1 MAQLNMN
8 TPSPPPLLRVE
19 PFKGIN
25 LSVTPTQIDNSQ
37 AADILNM
44 NIDERGA
51 LNKRTGYTRVFP
63 TSLGAGQINGT
74 FEYRKKDGTTKF
86 LIAHGIKL
94 YTQALDAQ
102 PIEIYSGVANQ
113 AVSFFVM
120 NDKCY
125 IMDGVNYLVYDGST
139 VTTITP
145 YVPHLTIS
153 GKPGLFA
160 TGSLLEDVNLLG
172 TGFKETFSGD
182 GVGKDFALALKP
194 IDATPVIVTV
204 NNVVQT
210 LTTHYTVNATTGI
223 ITFVTAPSTGTNNV
237 EITAHKTNSGFA
249 DRIRKCTFSVKF
261 GGSSDTRMFLSGNP
275 TMPEY
280 VWRLGLNDPTYAPE
294 NGFYTFPDKVMGFAK
309 QYDYLVVEREN
320 GKHQITFDLSSGEAS
335 FPSKPINDQVGTLAP
350 NSIQIIENNPVSL
363 SKDGVFM
370 LTQSNVRDERNVQ
383 HISANV
389 DSKLLIESNLN
400 KAVSVDYQRKY
411 WLAVNG
417 NVYVFDYSISEWYIY
432 DNINASGFIEM
443 NGDLYFSSA
452 TEGLIYRF
460 YKESEGS
467 PFNDDGVAIKS
478 LWKSKQLVFGADELR
493 KLVERVYFS
502 LKPMTRTSADL
513 YYISNKKESELV
525 KTSRMDLM
533 DFRDIDFNNWSF
545 ILSQFPQE
553 AMAKIKAKKV
563 THFQL
568 IIKNEKLDEGLGLL
582 SVGIKYRYQSP
593 VK

>member
-1 MAQLNMN
+1 MAQLSVN
-8 TPSPPPLLRVE
+8 TPQTPPLLRVE

-63 TSLGAGQINGT
+63 TSLGAGRINGT
-74 FEYRKKDGTTKF
+74 FEYRKKDGTVKF

-94 YTQALDAQ
+94 YTQAANAQ
-102 PIEIYSGVANQ
+102 PIEIYSGIANQ

-125 IMDGVNYLVYDGST
+125 IMDGVNYLVYDGTT
-139 VTTITP
+139 VSAIVP
-145 YVPHLTIS
+145 YIPQLTIS
-153 GKPGLFA
+153 GKPGLNPA
-160 TGSLLEDVNLLG
+160 GTLLEDINLLG
-172 TGFKETFSGD
+172 SGFKETYSGD
-182 GVGKDFALALKP
+182 AIGKDFALSLKP
-194 IDATPVIVTV
+194 LDGTPVIVKV
-204 NNVVQT
+204 DNVIKT
-210 LTTHYTVNATTGI
+210 LTTDYTVDAYNAK
-223 ITFVTAPSTGTNNV
+223 ITFVVAPPTGTNNV
-237 EITAHKTNSGFA
+237 EITAYKIFSGFA
-249 DRIRKCTFSVKF
+249 DRIKKCAFSVKF
-261 GGSSDTRMFLSGNP
+261 GGSSDTRMFVSGNP
-275 TMPEY
+275 AMPEY
-280 VWRLGLNDPTYAPE
+280 VWRLGLNDPAYAPE

-335 FPSKPINDQVGTLAP
+335 FPSKPINDQVGTIAP
-350 NSIQIIENNPVSL
+350 KSIQIVENNPVSL
-363 SKDGVFM
+363 SKNGVFM

-389 DSKLLIESNLN
+389 DAKLLIELNLD

-417 NVYVFDYSISEWYIY
+417 NVYVFDYSISEWYVY

-443 NGDLYFSSA
+443 NGNLYFSSA

-460 YKESEGS
+460 YKESDGS

-478 LWKSKQLVFGADELR
+478 AWKSKQLVFDADELK

-513 YYISNKKESELV
+513 YYISNKKESALV
-525 KTSRMDLM
+525 KTSRMDLF
-533 DFRDIDFNNWSF
+533 DLGNIDFTNWSF
-545 ILSQFPQE
+545 TLSQFPQE
-553 AMAKIKAKKV
+553 SMAKIKAKKV

-593 VK
+593 IK

>member
-1 MAQLNMN
+1 METWSKELVYEAKEIELH
-8 TPSPPPLLRVE
+8 E
-19 PFKGIN
+19 GI
-25 LSVTPTQIDNSQ
+25 
-37 AADILNM
+37 
-44 NIDERGA
+44 
-51 LNKRTGYTRVFP
+51 
-63 TSLGAGQINGT
+63 
-74 FEYRKKDGTTKF
+74 
-86 LIAHGIKL
+86 
-94 YTQALDAQ
+94 
-102 PIEIYSGVANQ
+102 ANN
-113 AVSFFVM
+113 AVSFFNM
-120 NDKCY
+120 GDKCY
-125 IMDGVNYLVYDGST
+125 IMDGTNYLVYDGVT
-139 VTTITP
+139 VSEVVP
-145 YVPHLTIS
+145 YIPHLTIS

-172 TGFKETFSGD
+172 AGFKETYSGD
-182 GVGKDFALALKP
+182 GVGVDFALALKP
-194 IDATPVIVTV
+194 IDATPVIVTMD
-204 NNVVQT
+204 NVVQT

-223 ITFVTAPSTGTNNV
+223 ITFVTAPTVGTNNV
-237 EITAHKTNSGFA
+237 EITAYKTNSGFA
-249 DRIRKCTFSVKF
+249 DRIKQCAFSVKF

-275 TMPEY
+275 NMPEY

-294 NGFYTFPDKVMGFAK
+294 NGFYTFSDKVMGFAK

-335 FPSKPINDQVGTLAP
+335 FPSKPINDQVGTIAP

-363 SKDGVFM
+363 SKNGVFM

-389 DSKLLIESNLN
+389 DSKLLIEPNLN
-400 KAVSVDYQRKY
+400 KSVSVDYQRKY

-417 NVYVFDYSISEWYIY
+417 NVYVFDYSISEWYVY
-432 DNINASGFIEM
+432 NNINASGFIEI
-443 NGDLYFSSA
+443 NGELYFSSA

-467 PFNDDGVAIKS
+467 PFNDDGLAIES

-533 DFRDIDFNNWSF
+533 DLRDIDFSNWSF

-553 AMAKIKAKKV
+553 SMAKIKAKKI